1 MAAFL
6 STYYVIW
13 GSLHVALFEAN
24 GIYVCYYYAMFSSF
38 LSLLNFVTMF
48 IVYATFCSVNVLI
61 FIGSTAGPL
70 SYLVKRL
77 GSKGRKRKT
86 SASAPIF
93 FLFLLQV
100 LQLFR
105 QLKNTEAFTV
115 NLCFFY
121 LNKSKKM
128 RKKRMFSFANF
139 HIFLE
144 I

>member
-1 MAAFL
+1 M
-6 STYYVIW
+6 IW

-24 GIYVCYYYAMFSSF
+24 WIYVCYYYAMFSSF

-93 FLFLLQV
+93 FLFLQQV

-121 LNKSKKM
+121 LNKGKKM
-128 RKKRMFSFANF
+128 KKKRMFFFANSR
-139 HIFLE
+139 IFLE

>member
-1 MAAFL
+1 MG
-6 STYYVIW
+6 Y
-13 GSLHVALFEAN
+13 
-24 GIYVCYYYAMFSSF
+24 IYVCYYYAMFSSF

-121 LNKSKKM
+121 LNKGKNMK
-128 RKKRMFSFANF
+128 KKRMFFCKFSYIFRNINVFIYFISFFPKN
-139 HIFLE
+139 LST
-144 I
+144 

>member
-1 MAAFL
+1 MHKLMAAFL

-24 GIYVCYYYAMFSSF
+24 GIYVCYHYAMFSSF

-77 GSKGRKRKT
+77 GSKGKKT
-86 SASAPIF
+86 KNVCFSSYFFSVSSASTSTIPAIKEYRSF
-93 FLFLLQV
+93 HGQFVLFLP
-100 LQLFR
+100 
-105 QLKNTEAFTV
+105 
-115 NLCFFY
+115 
-121 LNKSKKM
+121 
-128 RKKRMFSFANF
+128 
-139 HIFLE
+139 
-144 I
+144 